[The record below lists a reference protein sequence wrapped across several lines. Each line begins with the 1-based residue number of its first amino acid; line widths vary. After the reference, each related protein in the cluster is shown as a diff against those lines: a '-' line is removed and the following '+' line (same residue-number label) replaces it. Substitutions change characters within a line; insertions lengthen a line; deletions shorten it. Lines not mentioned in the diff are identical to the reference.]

1 MGVAQ
6 WHPVRTVERA
16 HLAPVAPRLRG
27 PDPSEAVLGASGAER
42 SEGWPPKT
50 KEVLVIDFLVF
61 NYDFLGFP
69 YYCIRIS

>member
-1 MGVAQ
+1 M
-6 WHPVRTVERA
+6 
-16 HLAPVAPRLRG
+16 APRLRG

-50 KEVLVIDFLVF
+50 KEVLVIDFLAF

-69 YYCIRIS
+69 DYCIRIS